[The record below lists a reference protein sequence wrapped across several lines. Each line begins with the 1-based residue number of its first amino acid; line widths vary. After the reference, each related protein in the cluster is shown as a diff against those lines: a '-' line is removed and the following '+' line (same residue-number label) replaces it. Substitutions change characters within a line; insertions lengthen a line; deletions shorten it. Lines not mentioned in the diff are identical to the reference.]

1 MREGRERER
10 EGRREGGARER
21 ERERGVVS
29 ERDMCETCVVVVAGV
44 VGKLAGATLAD
55 GADVVVRAAGGR
67 PVLFVLFVG

>member
-21 ERERGVVS
+21 EREVVS